1 MIAPRSLNEKILL
14 PVEEVELEGFLTCPA
29 SPVGMVVLALGT
41 SSSRYYRRIQ
51 EVALALGEAGL
62 GTVVVDLLT
71 SEEDRVYLH
80 RYDIPLLADRLRR
93 VTGGIRDRLAKRPLG
108 IGVLSAST
116 GAAAALWAAS
126 DPESEIRAIVSC
138 EGRPDLVEDLLPEVT
153 VPTLLVAG
161 ANGGAVTRLNAE
173 AYSRIAGPKDMIVV
187 PGATNPFEEPHALA
201 TVIHQAIHWF
211 RCFLP
216 DPPPEERERS

>member
-1 MIAPRSLNEKILL
+1 MIVRRAFLERILL
-14 PVEEVELEGFLTCPA
+14 PLEEVALEGVLSCPS
-29 SPVGMVVLALGT
+29 SPMGMVVLALGT
-41 SSSRYYRRIQ
+41 SASRHSRRIQ
-51 EVALALGEAGL
+51 GISLALEEAGL

-71 SEEDRVYLH
+71 SEEDRDYSR

-93 VTGGIRDRLAKRPLG
+93 VAAGIQDRLLPSPLG

-126 DPESEIRAIVSC
+126 DPENEFRAIVSC

-153 VPTLLVAG
+153 APTLLVAG
-161 ANGGAVTRLNAE
+161 ANGGVVTRLNAE
-173 AYSRIAGPKDMIVV
+173 AYSRIAAPKDMIVV
-187 PGATNPFEEPHALA
+187 PGATNPFEEPVALA

-211 RCFLP
+211 RRFLP
-216 DPPPEERERS
+216 DLPP